1 MSDSI
6 PPKDRFSSEDVS
18 ERDSEEISRRRQAL
32 FDRLL
37 GRSKIPPE
45 VINAARELWE
55 DNSTDLF
62 ADKERFPRPEDMP
75 NDIPPEVQ
83 VFLSFNHKDRHLL
96 TRLVLEFYQ
105 SRRRWESGFRRRT
118 ELLAFH
124 LRNEFRTLRR
134 LRNAA
139 REGQTSKSPVRG
151 EGRIPASFIKRVAV
165 DLVNACK
172 QYKVPIGHQLANLIC
187 ELLEVDIAQRGI
199 KKSPQRQRAAEMLA
213 HGGLTL
219 RKVAR
224 AVNVNVGTVSRWR
237 KEEEFKLEVERLRQA
252 IKSSIPE

>member
-1 MSDSI
+1 MQLVKGKPGS
-6 PPKDRFSSEDVS
+6 F
-18 ERDSEEISRRRQAL
+18 
-32 FDRLL
+32 
-37 GRSKIPPE
+37 
-45 VINAARELWE
+45 
-55 DNSTDLF
+55 LF
-62 ADKERFPRPEDMP
+62 AAKEG
-75 NDIPPEVQ
+75 
-83 VFLSFNHKDRHLL
+83 
-96 TRLVLEFYQ
+96 YQ
-105 SRRRWESGFRRRT
+105 PVSSKRR
-118 ELLAFH
+118 A
-124 LRNEFRTLRR
+124 
-134 LRNAA
+134 
-139 REGQTSKSPVRG
+139 
-151 EGRIPASFIKRVAV
+151 AV

-252 IKSSIPE
+252 IKSSIPSDSTGVARKRGVVFEKVLSNTPGAP